1 MNTETI
7 VRKAFDIVLKYKNE
21 KNVSPKQVAAVFA
34 SENAISIELAQEII
48 KGALVA
54 VGIIDA
60 VNSNGKIQSI
70 IKERHN

>member
-7 VRKAFDIVLKYKNE
+7 AMKALDMVQKYKNE

-34 SENAISIELAQEII
+34 SENAISIELAQEVI

-60 VNSNGKIQSI
+60 ARDKIQSI

>member
-7 VRKAFDIVLKYKNE
+7 ARKALDTVQKYKNE
-21 KNVSPKQVAAVFA
+21 KNVSPKQVAAMFA
-34 SENAISIELAQEII
+34 SENAISIELAQEVI

-60 VNSNGKIQSI
+60 AKGKIQSI